1 MYLQPNK
8 LHQRAAIREK
18 INLIKF
24 EYIIVNALF
33 VEKKQ
38 AFEIHLFSHFVVRL
52 GLGFDDKE
60 FIYLHLIR
68 ALLYNMQR
76 VITEAQKSKFLVA
89 IDRGVIACVCT
100 LSLSLTDN
108 LMLIVRDTCI
118 YGGKKKLFI
127 AI

>member
-33 VEKKQ
+33 VEKK
-38 AFEIHLFSHFVVRL
+38 ASFWNSFILSFCGSL

-100 LSLSLTDN
+100 LSLSLT
-108 LMLIVRDTCI
+108 I
-118 YGGKKKLFI
+118 
-127 AI
+127 

>member
-100 LSLSLTDN
+100 LSLSHWQFNADCERHVYLW
-108 LMLIVRDTCI
+108 
-118 YGGKKKLFI
+118 GEKKLFI